1 MRHGIPKSQGK
12 DVPPQSMEQ
21 TMSHAGY
28 STRPSSNFVGDRLQW
43 QLQNVFRI
51 LAKPE
56 HKLWDKA
63 IKLRQ
68 DVSATWGTQAAQGNW
83 FPWPTT
89 IASPGA
95 RRLKEVDWRPNGMLS
110 FLGYHVGET
119 QPTPQDIRWCI
130 LEYAFECHLP
140 PLNDPLYYLEWG
152 MPLTA
157 QRLKKLANTL
167 AALTRNANRRD
178 GVSFA
183 RAIDH
188 WEHDLVLLRERYY
201 LDFFHFCWPATDR
214 LH

>member
-1 MRHGIPKSQGK
+1 
-12 DVPPQSMEQ
+12 
-21 TMSHAGY
+21 MSCI
-28 STRPSSNFVGDRLQW
+28 TRPSSNFEGDRLRGL
-43 QLQNVFRI
+43 LQNVFRV
-51 LAKPE
+51 LAKQE
-56 HKLWDKA
+56 DKRREEA

-68 DVSATWGTQAAQGNW
+68 HVSSTWGIQAAQGKW

-89 IASPGA
+89 IASRGP
-95 RRLKEVDWRPNGMLS
+95 RRLKGVDWRPNGMLS

-140 PLNDPLYYLEWG
+140 PLNDPVYYLEWG

-178 GVSFA
+178 AVSFA
-183 RAIDH
+183 RAIEH
-188 WEHDLVLLRERYY
+188 WERDLVLLRERYY
-201 LDFFHFCWPATDR
+201 LDFFYFGWPGTDH